1 MVSKA
6 SEDLPEPDRPVM
18 TISLSRGRSTS
29 TLARLWVRAP
39 RTRMVS
45 RAMDYLGSERT
56 TECTPPRRRGA
67 KATRTGLGGQVIT
80 WGRIRAF
87 PPHGRPKA
95 WPRPQRASKI
105 GDFSGKFGSPRRPSW
120 STAMAAGVK
129 KVILV
134 ATVGRDHE
142 VKYMPSGGAVV
153 NLSAA
158 TNESWKDKQT
168 GEKKERTEW
177 HKLTFYNRLAEIVG
191 EYVRKGQQIY
201 IE

>member
-1 MVSKA
+1 MA
-6 SEDLPEPDRPVM
+6 
-18 TISLSRGRSTS
+18 RG
-29 TLARLWVRAP
+29 VN
-39 RTRMVS
+39 
-45 RAMDYLGSERT
+45 
-56 TECTPPRRRGA
+56 
-67 KATRTGLGGQVIT
+67 
-80 WGRIRAF
+80 
-87 PPHGRPKA
+87 
-95 WPRPQRASKI
+95 
-105 GDFSGKFGSPRRPSW
+105 
-120 STAMAAGVK
+120 

-134 ATVGRDHE
+134 ATVGRDPE

-201 IE
+201 IEGRLRTRDYEKDGQKHYITEIMVDEMQMLGGGRGGAGGTGGGERGMRDEAPASRAPTGEPAGGGGDFQDDDIPF